1 MRSPI
6 RAARTAPSTTP
17 LLYTAALSALLLF
30 LALLLTGCGIS
41 STGYVQAGAPAQG
54 IRQPGTA
61 TYTARI
67 FFVSPLGIHA
77 AARPADGPVGP
88 QEALDLLV
96 KGPTEAERARGLVS
110 VVPPMPGR
118 LTAVPANGAVSVHL
132 PVPVSRMEAAA
143 VHQIAC
149 TAANAAIPGGR
160 PATEVDVRMY
170 EPGSGGE
177 PWTVRCSSNGIAL
190 PATGPEGF
198 RTPAPGGSRTPAP
211 EGSRTAAPDDSGT
224 PAPSGTGAPGTS

>member
-6 RAARTAPSTTP
+6 RPTRAAPSTRTKRTT
-17 LLYTAALSALLLF
+17 LRTALSLALFPSFLLALLL

-41 STGYVQAGAPAQG
+41 PTGYVQAGAPAQG

-67 FFVSPLGIHA
+67 FFLSPLGIHA

-110 VVPPMPGR
+110 VVPQMPGR
-118 LTAVPANGAVSVHL
+118 LTAVPANGAVSVYL
-132 PVPVSRMEAAA
+132 PMPVARMEAAA

-149 TAANAAIPGGR
+149 TAGNAALPGGR

-190 PATGPEGF
+190 PATGPEG
-198 RTPAPGGSRTPAP
+198 SRTPAP
-211 EGSRTAAPDDSGT
+211 T
-224 PAPSGTGAPGTS
+224 PAPDGSSTPRTR